1 MRVFAIQGVLARGF
15 LDLNEIRNATD
26 YKKEYDR
33 SNGRPAF
40 LVCCLDKPGTE
51 AGGLATSPRG
61 AADAQL
67 PQVNYG
73 LDRTV
78 NLALGITQSG
88 KPNSSKTEID
98 LGVCSSV
105 DTEQLNTAVDEAL
118 HSLGLER
125 PTAKSK
131 VLMQV
136 KEDLTTNVLRG
147 TVDLER
153 AWRANSD
160 GSPVLDLAVYTK
172 ERQVGWTPHGQQRDP
187 RDAESALKISL
198 GRLVQAAWSA
208 RGYAQDGALMAHH
221 TNDLFNKHRS
231 RGVSP
236 VVDKRQ
242 HRGFLRQQRLA

>member
-1 MRVFAIQGVLARGF
+1 MNPEVRPLQLLQLAPNTAPHLTRLVPPLFAVSTKAEVLELTRGMRVFAIQGVLARGF

-131 VLMQV
+131 IP
-136 KEDLTTNVLRG
+136 LTLTG
-147 TVDLER
+147 
-153 AWRANSD
+153 
-160 GSPVLDLAVYTK
+160 YQTK
-172 ERQVGWTPHGQQRDP
+172 IT
-187 RDAESALKISL
+187 LKYINYL
-198 GRLVQAAWSA
+198 IKVAKIQ
-208 RGYAQDGALMAHH
+208 
-221 TNDLFNKHRS
+221 N
-231 RGVSP
+231 
-236 VVDKRQ
+236 
-242 HRGFLRQQRLA
+242 